1 MDNFSKI
8 IGYEKE
14 KEELKRT
21 ADMLKNSEK
30 YLRRS
35 VTIPNALLL
44 YGVPG
49 TGKTVMAKAMIAE
62 SGLPCFSCIKNTHNG
77 EFVNNIRKTFKEA
90 MENAPAIV
98 FLDDM
103 DKFAEDNLDVN
114 CNKEEFA
121 VIQASLEDVRG
132 KGVFVLATANDI
144 DNLPRSLMRSGRFGR
159 KMEIKTPNLK
169 DATLIIEGYLNEIS
183 CEKELESSTLS
194 LILSGKSCSTIECV
208 INEARMLAVY
218 DNSDVIT
225 KEHFVHS
232 IMRVSENLIESPM
245 TNSELKK
252 RVAYHEIGHAIVDY
266 FNGSKISLISIL
278 GYGNGNGICQ
288 IFDNTIDYSFDRVK
302 QRACALLAGK
312 AAIKIAFD
320 EEDMGVESDLEIA
333 MQEIREAIEKK
344 CGDGFEYGYC
354 LRGWNKKQ
362 AYGRMDKV
370 TNRAYDIAR
379 ECYEKALNRLKNNVG
394 LLHKIAEHLIER
406 GFILGN
412 EFEAL
417 VKEGL

>member
-1 MDNFSKI
+1 MDKFSKI

-30 YLRRS
+30 YLKRG
-35 VTIPNALLL
+35 VVIPNALLL

-49 TGKTVMAKAMIAE
+49 TGKTVMARAMIAE
-62 SGLPCFSCIKNTHNG
+62 SGLPHFDCKKDTPNG
-77 EFVNNIRKTFKEA
+77 AFVNNIRNTFKEA
-90 MENAPAIV
+90 EENAPAIV

-121 VIQASLEDVRG
+121 VIQSCIEDVKE

-144 DNLPRSLMRSGRFGR
+144 DNLPGSLMRSGRFGR
-159 KMEIKTPNLK
+159 KMKIDTPSRENSERIIKK
-169 DATLIIEGYLNEIS
+169 YLNGVACDKDVDPKI
-183 CEKELESSTLS
+183 LS
-194 LILSGKSCSTIECV
+194 LILCGESCATIECI
-208 INEARMLAVY
+208 INEAHILAEY

-225 KEHFVHS
+225 KKHMVHS
-232 IMRVSENLIESPM
+232 IMRVTENLIETPM
-245 TNSELKK
+245 TNNELIK
-252 RVAYHEIGHAIVDY
+252 RVAYHEVGHAIVEY
-266 FNGSKISLISIL
+266 FNGSKISLVSIL
-278 GYGNGNGICQ
+278 GYGNTKGICGVY
-288 IFDNTIDYSFDRVK
+288 DSPDYSFDLIK
-302 QRACALLAGK
+302 KRACALLGGK
-312 AAIKIAFD
+312 AAVKIVFN
-320 EEDMGVESDLEIA
+320 EEDMGVESDLEVA
-333 MQEIREAIEKK
+333 MQDIREAIEKK

-379 ECYEKALNRLKNNVG
+379 ECYEKALNTIKNNVG
-394 LLHKIAEHLIER
+394 LLHKIAELLIER

-412 EFEAL
+412 EFETL
-417 VKEGL
+417 VKEAV

>member
-1 MDNFSKI
+1 MDKFSKI

-30 YLRRS
+30 YLKRG
-35 VTIPNALLL
+35 VVIPNTLLL

-49 TGKTVMAKAMIAE
+49 TGKTVMARAMIAE
-62 SGLPCFSCIKNTHNG
+62 SGLPHFDCKKDTPNG
-77 EFVNNIRKTFKEA
+77 AFINNIRNTFKEA
-90 MENAPAIV
+90 EENAPSIV

-121 VIQASLEDVRG
+121 VIQSCIEDVKE

-144 DNLPRSLMRSGRFGR
+144 DHLPGSLMRSGRFGR
-159 KMEIKTPNLK
+159 KMKINTATREDSERIIKK
-169 DATLIIEGYLNEIS
+169 YLNDVI
-183 CEKELESSTLS
+183 CENDIDASTLS
-194 LILSGKSCSTIECV
+194 LILCGKSCATIECV
-208 INEARMLAVY
+208 INEARILAEY

-225 KEHFVHS
+225 KKHMVHS
-232 IMRVSENLIESPM
+232 IMRVTENLIETPM
-245 TNSELKK
+245 INNELIK
-252 RVAYHEIGHAIVDY
+252 RVAYHEVGHAIVDY
-266 FNGSKISLISIL
+266 FNGSKISLVSIL
-278 GYGNGNGICQ
+278 GYGNAKGICGAY
-288 IFDNTIDYSFDRVK
+288 DTPDYSFDRVK
-302 QRACALLAGK
+302 NRACALLGGK
-312 AAIKIAFD
+312 AAVKIIFD
-320 EEDMGVESDLEIA
+320 EEDMGVESDLEDA

-379 ECYEKALNRLKNNVG
+379 ECYEKALNTLKNNIG
-394 LLHKIAEHLIER
+394 LLHKIAERLIER

-417 VKEGL
+417 VKETV

>member
-14 KEELKRT
+14 KEELSRT

-30 YLRRS
+30 YLKRG
-35 VTIPNALLL
+35 VTIPNTLLL

-49 TGKTVMAKAMIAE
+49 TGKTVMARAMIAE
-62 SGLPCFSCIKNTHNG
+62 SGLPSFDCKKDSPNG
-77 EFVNNIRKTFKEA
+77 EFVSNIRKTFTEA
-90 MENAPAIV
+90 VENAPSIV

-121 VIQASLEDVRG
+121 VIQACLEDVKR
-132 KGVFVLATANDI
+132 KDVFVLATANDI
-144 DNLPRSLMRSGRFGR
+144 DHLPRSLMRSGRFGR
-159 KMEIKTPNLK
+159 KMEINTPNLK
-169 DATLIIEGYLNEIS
+169 DSELIIRKYLNGIV
-183 CEKELESSTLS
+183 CEKDVDPNTLS
-194 LILSGKSCSTIECV
+194 LILCGKSCATIECI
-208 INEARMLAVY
+208 INEARILAEY

-225 KEHFVHS
+225 KKHMVHS
-232 IMRVSENLIESPM
+232 IMRVTKNLIETPM
-245 TNSELKK
+245 TNSELMK
-252 RVAYHEIGHAIVDY
+252 RVAYHEVGHAIVDY
-266 FNGSKISLISIL
+266 FNGSKISLVSIL
-278 GYGNGNGICQ
+278 GYGNAKGICGVY
-288 IFDNTIDYSFDRVK
+288 DTPDYSFDRVK
-302 QRACALLAGK
+302 NRACALLGGK
-312 AAIKIAFD
+312 AAVKIAFD
-320 EEDMGVESDLEIA
+320 EEDMGVESDLETA

-354 LRGWNKKQ
+354 LRGWNTKQ
-362 AYGRMDKV
+362 AYGRMDRV

-379 ECYEKALNRLKNNVG
+379 ECYEKALNTLKSNIG
-394 LLHKIAEHLIER
+394 LLHKIANHLMEC

-417 VKEGL
+417 AKEMV